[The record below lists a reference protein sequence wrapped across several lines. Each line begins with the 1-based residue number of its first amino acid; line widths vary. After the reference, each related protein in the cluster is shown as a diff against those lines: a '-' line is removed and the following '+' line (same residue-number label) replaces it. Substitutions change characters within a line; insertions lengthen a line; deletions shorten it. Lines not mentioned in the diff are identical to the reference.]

1 MGARGPGLH
10 QRHLPRPPARDR
22 PRDRRARRA
31 DPCRQDGPGAPQM
44 SLGLRFGARR
54 GVGLLRSGNEDAMYA
69 GPRLLAVADGMGGHA
84 AGEVAGRVA
93 IETVAPLDDDLPGS
107 DLISALRDA
116 VETANGYLRDMVA
129 ADSALEGMGTTLTA
143 LLSAGQ
149 RLGLVHVGDSRAYL
163 LRDDKLHQITHDHT
177 LVQSLVDEGR
187 ITAEEATT
195 HPQRSWI
202 TRALDGR
209 GEIELDL
216 SVREAHAGD
225 RYLLCTDGLS
235 GVVSEDTMAEALRV
249 SDPQDAC
256 DRLVELALRAGGPD
270 NVTCIV
276 ADVVDAATDNSPIVG
291 GAAADEGGPSAATDS
306 PAARARAI
314 HPRTSD
320 DEAPAREDTSDVD
333 GVARDDG
340 RGRRRFIALAVV
352 LLLIVGGG
360 IVATWI
366 TLRHQYYVG
375 ITDSQTVGLYRGV
388 SGSFAGVDL
397 SKLDQSTDL
406 PVDALPD
413 FEKPRIHDGIQAK
426 SHTDAQ
432 RIVDEL
438 RKETC
443 DKAASDARKAAR
455 ANKNAKPVPLPA
467 YCRSTQ

>member
-1 MGARGPGLH
+1 V
-10 QRHLPRPPARDR
+10 
-22 PRDRRARRA
+22 
-31 DPCRQDGPGAPQM
+31 
-44 SLGLRFGARR
+44 SLGLRFGARSD
-54 GVGLLRSGNEDAMYA
+54 VGLLRSGNEDAMYA

-84 AGEVAGRVA
+84 AGEVASRVA

-107 DLISALRDA
+107 DLISALRSA
-116 VETANGYLRDMVA
+116 VETANDYLRDMVA

-163 LRDDKLHQITHDHT
+163 LRDDALHQITHDHT

-209 GEIELDL
+209 GEIDLDL

-235 GVVSEDTMAEALRV
+235 GVVSEETMLEALRAP
-249 SDPQDAC
+249 DPQVAC
-256 DRLVELALRAGGPD
+256 DRLVDLALRAGGPD

-276 ADVVDAATDNSPIVG
+276 ADVVDDASDHSPIVG
-291 GAAADEGGPSAATDS
+291 GAAAGDGAPSTAADS
-306 PAARARAI
+306 PAARANAI
-314 HPRTSD
+314 RPRPAEERRPSGRD
-320 DEAPAREDTSDVD
+320 DDADDVD
-333 GVARDDG
+333 DAAGDGG
-340 RGRRRFIALAVV
+340 RGRRRLIALAIV
-352 LLLIVGGG
+352 LVLIVGGG
-360 IVATWI
+360 IVATWL

-375 ITDSQTVGLYRGV
+375 TTSSQTVGVYRGV
-388 SGSFAGVDL
+388 SGSFAGIDL

-406 PVDALPD
+406 PVAALPD
-413 FEKPRIHDGIQAK
+413 FEKPRVHDGIQAK
-426 SHTDAQ
+426 SHNDAQ
-432 RIVDEL
+432 RIVTEL

-455 ANKNAKPVPLPA
+455 AAKKARPAPLPA
-467 YCRSTQ
+467 YCGSAQ

>member
-1 MGARGPGLH
+1 
-10 QRHLPRPPARDR
+10 
-22 PRDRRARRA
+22 
-31 DPCRQDGPGAPQM
+31 M
-44 SLGLRFGARR
+44 SLGLRFGARSD
-54 GVGLLRSGNEDAMYA
+54 VGLLRSGNEDAMYA

-84 AGEVAGRVA
+84 AGEVASRVA

-107 DLISALRDA
+107 DLITALRDA
-116 VETANGYLRDMVA
+116 VETANAYLRDMVA

-163 LRDDKLHQITHDHT
+163 LRGEQLHQITHDHT

-187 ITAEEATT
+187 ITPEEATT

-235 GVVSEDTMAEALRV
+235 GVVSEETMLEAL
-249 SDPQDAC
+249 SEGDPQEAC

-270 NVTCIV
+270 NITCIV
-276 ADVVDAATDNSPIVG
+276 ADVVDDAADNSPIVG
-291 GAAADEGGPSAATDS
+291 GAAAEDGVPSAAAGT
-306 PAARARAI
+306 PAARAAAVRPKPAEE
-314 HPRTSD
+314 PATDTDAESD
-320 DEAPAREDTSDVD
+320 DDAETGSDH
-333 GVARDDG
+333 

-352 LLLIVGGG
+352 LLLVVGGG

-375 ITDSQTVGLYRGV
+375 ITDSQTVGVYRGV
-388 SGSFAGVDL
+388 SGSFAGIDL

-406 PVDALPD
+406 PVTALPD
-413 FEKPRIHDGIQAK
+413 FEKPRVHDGIQAK
-426 SHTDAQ
+426 NKADAE
-432 RIVDEL
+432 RIVAEL

-443 DKAASDARKAAR
+443 DKLASDARKTRTA
-455 ANKNAKPVPLPA
+455 KNARPAPLPT
-467 YCRSTQ
+467 YCRTAQ

>member
-1 MGARGPGLH
+1 M
-10 QRHLPRPPARDR
+10 
-22 PRDRRARRA
+22 
-31 DPCRQDGPGAPQM
+31 
-44 SLGLRFGARR
+44 RFGARSD
-54 GVGLLRSGNEDAMYA
+54 VGLLRSGNEDAMYA

-84 AGEVAGRVA
+84 AGEVASRVA
-93 IETVAPLDDDLPGS
+93 IETVAPLDDVLPGS

-116 VETANGYLRDMVA
+116 VETANAYLRDMVA

-163 LRDDKLHQITHDHT
+163 LRDDELHQITHDHT

-235 GVVSEDTMAEALRV
+235 GVVSEDTMLEALRMP
-249 SDPQDAC
+249 DPQQAC

-276 ADVVDAATDNSPIVG
+276 ADIVDDAADNSPIVG
-291 GAAADEGGPSAATDS
+291 GAAADEDGQSAAVDT

-314 HPRTSD
+314 QPQPSD
-320 DEAPAREDTSDVD
+320 DGRSAAREDDDDTQ
-333 GVARDDG
+333 GATRDDG
-340 RGRRRFIALAVV
+340 RGRRRLIALAVV
-352 LLLIVGGG
+352 LLLIVASG

-375 ITDSQTVGLYRGV
+375 VTGSQTVGVYRGV

-397 SKLDQSTDL
+397 SSLDQSTDL
-406 PVDALPD
+406 PVAALPD
-413 FEKPRIHDGIQAK
+413 FEKTRINDGIQAK
-426 SHTDAQ
+426 NKTDAQ
-432 RIVDEL
+432 RIVSEL
-438 RKETC
+438 RSETC

-455 ANKNAKPVPLPA
+455 AAGKNAKPAPLPA

>member
-1 MGARGPGLH
+1 
-10 QRHLPRPPARDR
+10 
-22 PRDRRARRA
+22 
-31 DPCRQDGPGAPQM
+31 M
-44 SLGLRFGARR
+44 SLGLRFGARSD
-54 GVGLLRSGNEDAMYA
+54 VGLLRSGNEDAMYA

-84 AGEVAGRVA
+84 AGEVASRVA

-107 DLISALRDA
+107 DLITALRDA
-116 VETANGYLRDMVA
+116 VETANAYLRDMVA

-163 LRDDKLHQITHDHT
+163 LRGKQLHQITHDHT

-187 ITAEEATT
+187 ITPEEATT

-235 GVVSEDTMAEALRV
+235 GVVSEETMLEAL
-249 SDPQDAC
+249 SDGEPQEAC

-270 NVTCIV
+270 NITCIV
-276 ADVVDAATDNSPIVG
+276 ADVVDDAADNSPIVG
-291 GAAADEGGPSAATDS
+291 GAAAEDGVPSAAAGT
-306 PAARARAI
+306 PAARAAAVRPKPAEE
-314 HPRTSD
+314 PPADADAEAD
-320 DEAPAREDTSDVD
+320 DDDVETGGD
-333 GVARDDG
+333 R

-360 IVATWI
+360 IAATWI
-366 TLRHQYYVG
+366 TLRHQFYVG
-375 ITDSQTVGLYRGV
+375 ITDSQTVGVYRGV
-388 SGSFAGVDL
+388 SGSFAGIDL

-406 PVDALPD
+406 PVNVLPQYRQSQVKD
-413 FEKPRIHDGIQAK
+413 DIQAK
-426 SHTDAQ
+426 NKADAE
-432 RIVDEL
+432 RIVAEL

-443 DKAASDARKAAR
+443 DKLASDARKARTSKKASP
-455 ANKNAKPVPLPA
+455 APLPT
-467 YCRSTQ
+467 YCRTAQ

>member
-1 MGARGPGLH
+1 V
-10 QRHLPRPPARDR
+10 
-22 PRDRRARRA
+22 
-31 DPCRQDGPGAPQM
+31 
-44 SLGLRFGARR
+44 SLGLRFGARSD
-54 GVGLLRSGNEDAMYA
+54 VGLLRSGNEDAMYA

-84 AGEVAGRVA
+84 AGEVASRVA
-93 IETVAPLDDDLPGS
+93 IETVAPLDEDLPGS

-116 VETANGYLRDMVA
+116 VETANAYLRDMVA

-163 LRDDKLHQITHDHT
+163 LRDDELHQITHDHT

-235 GVVSEDTMAEALRV
+235 GVVSEETMLEAMRAP
-249 SDPQDAC
+249 DPQGAC
-256 DRLVELALRAGGPD
+256 DRLVDLALRAGGPD

-276 ADVVDAATDNSPIVG
+276 ADIVDDAADNSPIVG
-291 GAAADEGGPSAATDS
+291 GAAADEGGPSSVADT

-314 HPRTSD
+314 QPRTAD
-320 DEAPAREDTSDVD
+320 DDQQPTHEDED
-333 GVARDDG
+333 GDLPGAVRDDG

-352 LLLIVGGG
+352 LVLLVAGG
-360 IVATWI
+360 IAATWI

-375 ITDSQTVGLYRGV
+375 TTSSQTVGVYRGV
-388 SGSFAGVDL
+388 SGSFAGIDL
-397 SKLDQSTDL
+397 SRLDQSTDL
-406 PVDALPD
+406 PVTALPD

-426 SHTDAQ
+426 NQADAQ

-438 RKETC
+438 RNETC
-443 DKAASDARKAAR
+443 DKAASDARKAAK
-455 ANKNAKPVPLPA
+455 ASKNSRPAPLPA

>member
-1 MGARGPGLH
+1 V
-10 QRHLPRPPARDR
+10 
-22 PRDRRARRA
+22 
-31 DPCRQDGPGAPQM
+31 
-44 SLGLRFGARR
+44 SLGLRFGARSD
-54 GVGLLRSGNEDAMYA
+54 VGLLRSGNEDAMYA

-84 AGEVAGRVA
+84 AGEVASRVA

-107 DLISALRDA
+107 DLISALRES

-163 LRDDKLHQITHDHT
+163 LRDDKLAQITHDHT

-187 ITAEEATT
+187 ITPEEATT

-235 GVVSEDTMAEALRV
+235 GVVSEETMLEALRRP
-249 SDPQDAC
+249 DPQEAC

-276 ADVVDAATDNSPIVG
+276 ADIVDDAADNSPIVG
-291 GAAADEGGPSAATDS
+291 GAAADEGSPSAAVDT

-314 HPRTSD
+314 QPQPA
-320 DEAPAREDTSDVD
+320 DEDRRPARDDDDTH
-333 GVARDDG
+333 GTARDDG
-340 RGRRRFIALAVV
+340 RGRRRLIALAVV
-352 LLLIVGGG
+352 LVLIVAGG

-375 ITDSQTVGLYRGV
+375 VTGSQTVGVYRGV

-397 SKLDQSTDL
+397 SSLDQSTDL
-406 PVDALPD
+406 PVAALPD
-413 FEKPRIHDGIQAK
+413 FDKTRIHDGIQAK
-426 SHTDAQ
+426 NKTDAQ
-432 RIVDEL
+432 RIVSEL
-438 RKETC
+438 RSETC

-455 ANKNAKPVPLPA
+455 AAGKNAKPAPLPA